1 MHTLTRIRRSRA
13 GLLCIFIAI
22 LLFWGTAAGEV
33 YADSGQKGEKSQK
46 TLQPSAQLGLLITGP
61 EVKGDQGFLKDIRCL
76 TVEEMKRIQTEK
88 NPEAFG
94 LGNSWAEKGRFS
106 SYDNHGSG
114 NYHYSLASGLDVMK
128 VLEHVTK
135 EGGKRS
141 RYWIWSSDS
150 YSNKCLIA
158 HNENLKYFAPGDK
171 KGVLSAGPMIALYK
185 STTVS
190 GDASQ
195 GKEPG
200 GEPQLLKQEDWVY
213 MYGQH
218 SPEEDNN
225 CHYIKGANAIY
236 VGDPVTLLETK
247 NDKFAKLR
255 LKDLMQTG
263 IYRTDYEA
271 AVKGRAYVYPL
282 EGVPLEKVASGLKL
296 MPYLADYSKNM
307 LELEAEDGTKV
318 ELSYADMKDSFL
330 AWGFTQENLS
340 LDGQT
345 GQLAVFFPG
354 PDKNGRIFQN
364 LKSISVVDAKGNYV
378 TVPPQK
384 PAPEKP
390 APAKPILGRT
400 TVTGIS
406 KNKGNAVT
414 LTWKKVKGAKGYEI
428 YRAVKRSGQ
437 YKKIKTVKR
446 NTNLSFKNR
455 NLKKGKTYYYKVRAY
470 RIAGGKKQ
478 YGTFSA
484 AKRIKR

>member
-1 MHTLTRIRRSRA
+1 
-13 GLLCIFIAI
+13 
-22 LLFWGTAAGEV
+22 
-33 YADSGQKGEKSQK
+33 
-46 TLQPSAQLGLLITGP
+46 
-61 EVKGDQGFLKDIRCL
+61 
-76 TVEEMKRIQTEK
+76 
-88 NPEAFG
+88 
-94 LGNSWAEKGRFS
+94 
-106 SYDNHGSG
+106 
-114 NYHYSLASGLDVMK
+114 
-128 VLEHVTK
+128 
-135 EGGKRS
+135 
-141 RYWIWSSDS
+141 
-150 YSNKCLIA
+150 
-158 HNENLKYFAPGDK
+158 
-171 KGVLSAGPMIALYK
+171 
-185 STTVS
+185 
-190 GDASQ
+190 
-195 GKEPG
+195 
-200 GEPQLLKQEDWVY
+200 
-213 MYGQH
+213 
-218 SPEEDNN
+218 
-225 CHYIKGANAIY
+225 
-236 VGDPVTLLETK
+236 
-247 NDKFAKLR
+247 
-255 LKDLMQTG
+255 MQTG

-446 NTNLSFKNR
+446 NTNLCLLYTSR
-455 NLKKGKTYYYKVRAY
+455 CV
-470 RIAGGKKQ
+470 
-478 YGTFSA
+478 
-484 AKRIKR
+484 

>member
-218 SPEEDNN
+218 SPEEDR
-225 CHYIKGANAIY
+225 K
-236 VGDPVTLLETK
+236 
-247 NDKFAKLR
+247 
-255 LKDLMQTG
+255 
-263 IYRTDYEA
+263 
-271 AVKGRAYVYPL
+271 
-282 EGVPLEKVASGLKL
+282 
-296 MPYLADYSKNM
+296 
-307 LELEAEDGTKV
+307 
-318 ELSYADMKDSFL
+318 
-330 AWGFTQENLS
+330 
-340 LDGQT
+340 
-345 GQLAVFFPG
+345 
-354 PDKNGRIFQN
+354 
-364 LKSISVVDAKGNYV
+364 SVV
-378 TVPPQK
+378 
-384 PAPEKP
+384 
-390 APAKPILGRT
+390 
-400 TVTGIS
+400 
-406 KNKGNAVT
+406 
-414 LTWKKVKGAKGYEI
+414 
-428 YRAVKRSGQ
+428 
-437 YKKIKTVKR
+437 
-446 NTNLSFKNR
+446 
-455 NLKKGKTYYYKVRAY
+455 
-470 RIAGGKKQ
+470 
-478 YGTFSA
+478 
-484 AKRIKR
+484 